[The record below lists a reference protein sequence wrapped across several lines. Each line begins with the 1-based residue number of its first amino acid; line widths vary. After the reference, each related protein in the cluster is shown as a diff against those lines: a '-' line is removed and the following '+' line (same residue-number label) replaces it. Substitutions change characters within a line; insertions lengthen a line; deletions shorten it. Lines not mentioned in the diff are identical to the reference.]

1 MNIFVLIF
9 DIILLLT
16 WIAGDIII
24 ILHLAV
30 ISKIDAFFDI
40 NLIIILLHLFMQIC
54 LFILNDLLQLMLN
67 VINTLDDLLNAINL
81 FIDFFGIIT
90 YLSSLMQHLLQQ
102 LFLHSLRIIA
112 NDLDH
117 YVFERFNLFMFLFV
131 VLDNV
136 IFVLFV

>member
-1 MNIFVLIF
+1 VNIFVLIF

-16 WIAGDIII
+16 WIAGNIII

-67 VINTLDDLLNAINL
+67 VIYTLDYLLNAINL
-81 FIDFFGIIT
+81 LIDFFNMFT
-90 YLSSLMQHLLQQ
+90 YLSSLMQHLLQ
-102 LFLHSLRIIA
+102 
-112 NDLDH
+112 
-117 YVFERFNLFMFLFV
+117 
-131 VLDNV
+131 
-136 IFVLFV
+136 

>member
-16 WIAGDIII
+16 WIAGNIII

>member
-1 MNIFVLIF
+1 
-9 DIILLLT
+9 
-16 WIAGDIII
+16 
-24 ILHLAV
+24 
-30 ISKIDAFFDI
+30 
-40 NLIIILLHLFMQIC
+40 MQIC

>member
-16 WIAGDIII
+16 WITGNVII

-30 ISKIDAFFDI
+30 ISKIDAFFNI

-67 VINTLDDLLNAINL
+67 VIYTLDYLLNAINFL
-81 FIDFFGIIT
+81 IYFFNMFT
-90 YLSSLMQHLLQQ
+90 YLSSLMQHLLQ
-102 LFLHSLRIIA
+102 
-112 NDLDH
+112 
-117 YVFERFNLFMFLFV
+117 
-131 VLDNV
+131 
-136 IFVLFV
+136 

>member
-1 MNIFVLIF
+1 VNIFVLIF

-16 WIAGDIII
+16 WIAGNIII